1 MQDFRS
7 ELKFGAMQIV
17 FAQNQAERLDTEKI
31 SAAGIAQNV
40 APSAGSLDVVAA
52 SPSHR
57 RSAAGVND
65 NAVAVLERCGQTRIT
80 VAAGDDFGIGP
91 DIEANFSERA
101 PVFFCSAAGE
111 ENSCPADFLRQLGEN
126 RAQTLGRG
134 EPKIRRW
141 QFSLF
146 EGGPLRPGVNVP
158 GYNFNEHPGGFRSTA
173 FDAENALAWFHDPD
187 CRAGAPPA
195 ASFFMSG
202 R

>member
-17 FAQNQAERLDTEKI
+17 FAQNQAERLHTEKI

-91 DIEANFSERA
+91 DIEANFSQRM
-101 PVFFCSAAGE
+101 PVFLCSAAGE
-111 ENSCPADFLRQLGEN
+111 ENPRAAKFLRQLGETAWLVAEAHE
-126 RAQTLGRG
+126 R
-134 EPKIRRW
+134 
-141 QFSLF
+141 
-146 EGGPLRPGVNVP
+146 
-158 GYNFNEHPGGFRSTA
+158 TA
-173 FDAENALAWFHDPD
+173 FHQNPSQIETVPKALVNT
-187 CRAGAPPA
+187 
-195 ASFFMSG
+195 
-202 R
+202 

>member
-1 MQDFRS
+1 MQDFRG
-7 ELKFGAMQIV
+7 ELQFGALQIV

-40 APSAGSLDVVAA
+40 APAAGSLDVLAA
-52 SPSHR
+52 SPSLR

-80 VAAGDDFGIGP
+80 VAAGDDFRVGP
-91 DIEANFSERA
+91 DIEADFSQRA
-101 PVFFCSAAGE
+101 PVFLCSAAGE
-111 ENSCPADFLRQLGEN
+111 ENPRAADFLRQLAKN

-146 EGGPLRPGVNVP
+146 EDGP
-158 GYNFNEHPGGFRSTA
+158 
-173 FDAENALAWFHDPD
+173 
-187 CRAGAPPA
+187 
-195 ASFFMSG
+195 
-202 R
+202 